1 MIEYL
6 SAFLN
11 AYLTENLLELGL
23 TTGMVESLVR
33 GGLILLVLLLSW
45 VAHRVS
51 QGPINRSIEKF
62 AHYTIQQWDDILVEK
77 HIVKRILYFIPLILF
92 YVLSSPILTGTSLL
106 PLSQTL
112 ISVLFLIAGMMF
124 LDAILSALLA
134 IYGKSAIA
142 KEISIIPF
150 VQVLKLGLY
159 FVTGILLLSLLLQ
172 KTPLYF
178 LSGLGA
184 LTAVLMFVFKDVLMG
199 FVAGIQLIANKMVA
213 PKDWIEMPKYGA
225 DGDVI
230 EITLTTVKVQNFDNT
245 ITTIPT
251 YALIN
256 ESFKN
261 WRNMNLSGG
270 RRIKRYVNID
280 LGSIKFCSSEM
291 LERFKR
297 IQLISQYIQNRQE
310 EILVYNKKHQV
321 DESTLVNG
329 RRLTNI
335 GVFRSYVEAYLRQHP
350 MIHKDMTFLIRQLSP
365 SENGLPIEIY
375 VFCKD
380 TNWTAYEAIQADI
393 FDHIL
398 AVVPEF
404 DLRVFQEP
412 SGSDFQKIAPVSYT
426 HLRAHET

>member
-6 SAFLN
+6 IEYLSKLVNANFL
-11 AYLTENLLELGL
+11 LLGL
-23 TTGMVESLVR
+23 SEKVVESLVR
-33 GGLILLVLLLSW
+33 GSMFLVVLCLSW
-45 VAHRVS
+45 FVYKIV
-51 QGPINRSIEKF
+51 QGPLNRSLERLSSHTK
-62 AHYTIQQWDDILVEK
+62 QQWDNVLVEK
-77 HIVKRILYFIPLILF
+77 HVFQRLLNFVPLILI
-92 YVLSSPILTGTSLL
+92 YVLTSPILSGTELL
-106 PLSQTL
+106 ALSQTL
-112 ISVLFLIAGMMF
+112 INVLFLLAAMLTI
-124 LDAILSALLA
+124 DALLSALLA
-134 IYGKSAIA
+134 IYSSSGIA
-142 KEISIIPF
+142 KEISITPF
-150 VQVLKLGLY
+150 VQVLKLALY
-159 FVTGILLLSLLLQ
+159 FVSGILLLSLLLQ

-184 LTAVLMFVFKDVLMG
+184 LTAVLMFVFKDILMG

-280 LGSIKFCSSEM
+280 LSSIKFCDTEM
-291 LERFKR
+291 LERFIK
-297 IQLISQYIQNRQE
+297 IQLISKDIQDRQAEIKVSNE
-310 EILVYNKKHQV
+310 ENNI

-335 GVFRSYVEAYLRQHP
+335 GIFRAYVEAYLRQHP
-350 MIHKDMTFLIRQLSP
+350 QISNQMTFLVRQLSP
-365 SENGLPIEIY
+365 RENGLPIEIY
-375 VFCKD
+375 VFCKE
-380 TNWTAYEAIQADI
+380 TNWNIYEAVQADI

-412 SGSDFQKIAPVSYT
+412 SGSDFQKLS
-426 HLRAHET
+426 

>member
-77 HIVKRILYFIPLILF
+77 HIVKRILYFIPLILL

-112 ISVLFLIAGMMF
+112 ISFLFLIVGMMF
-124 LDAILSALLA
+124 LDAMLNALLA
-134 IYGKSAIA
+134 IYGKSAIS
-142 KEISIIPF
+142 KEISITPF
-150 VQVLKLGLY
+150 VQVLKLVLY

-225 DGDVI
+225 DGDVL

-291 LERFKR
+291 LEQFKR

-321 DESTLVNG
+321 DESKLVNG

-412 SGSDFQKIAPVSYT
+412 SGSDFQKIA
-426 HLRAHET
+426 L

>member
-62 AHYTIQQWDDILVEK
+62 AHYTIQQWDDTLVEK
-77 HIVKRILYFIPLILF
+77 HIVKRILYFIPLILL
-92 YVLSSPILTGTSLL
+92 YVLSSPILKGTSLL

-112 ISVLFLIAGMMF
+112 ISFLFLIVGMMF
-124 LDAILSALLA
+124 LDAMLNALLA
-134 IYGKSAIA
+134 IYGKSAIS
-142 KEISIIPF
+142 KEISITPF
-150 VQVLKLGLY
+150 VQVLKLVLY

-225 DGDVI
+225 DGDVL

-291 LERFKR
+291 LEQFKR
-297 IQLISQYIQNRQE
+297 IQLISQHIQNRQE

-412 SGSDFQKIAPVSYT
+412 SGSDFQKIA
-426 HLRAHET
+426 L

>member
-6 SAFLN
+6 SGFLN

-77 HIVKRILYFIPLILF
+77 HIVKRILYFIPLILL

-112 ISVLFLIAGMMF
+112 ISFLFLIAGMMF
-124 LDAILSALLA
+124 LDAMLNALLA

-142 KEISIIPF
+142 KEISITPF
-150 VQVLKLGLY
+150 VQVLKLVLY

-213 PKDWIEMPKYGA
+213 PKDWIEIPKYGA
-225 DGDVI
+225 DGDVL

-291 LERFKR
+291 LEQFKR

-412 SGSDFQKIAPVSYT
+412 SGSDFQKIA
-426 HLRAHET
+426 L

>member
-77 HIVKRILYFIPLILF
+77 HIVKRILYFIPLILL

-112 ISVLFLIAGMMF
+112 ISFLFLIAGMMF

-412 SGSDFQKIAPVSYT
+412 SGSDFQKIA
-426 HLRAHET
+426 L

>member
-77 HIVKRILYFIPLILF
+77 HIVKRILYFIPLILL

-112 ISVLFLIAGMMF
+112 ISFLFLIAGMMF
-124 LDAILSALLA
+124 LDAMLNALLA
-134 IYGKSAIA
+134 IYGKSAIS
-142 KEISIIPF
+142 KEISITPF
-150 VQVLKLGLY
+150 VQVLKLVLY

-225 DGDVI
+225 DGDVL

-291 LERFKR
+291 LEQFKR

-404 DLRVFQEP
+404 DLLVFQEP
-412 SGSDFQKIAPVSYT
+412 SGSDFQKIA
-426 HLRAHET
+426 L

>member
-291 LERFKR
+291 LEQFKR

-412 SGSDFQKIAPVSYT
+412 SGSDFQKIA
-426 HLRAHET
+426 L

>member
-11 AYLTENLLELGL
+11 AYLKENLLELGL

-33 GGLILLVLLLSW
+33 GGLILLALLLSW

-51 QGPINRSIEKF
+51 QGPIKRSIEKF

-77 HIVKRILYFIPLILF
+77 HIVKRILYFIPLILL

-106 PLSQTL
+106 PFSQAL
-112 ISVLFLIAGMMF
+112 ISVLFLIAVMMF
-124 LDAILSALLA
+124 LDAMLSALLA

-142 KEISIIPF
+142 KEISITPF

-225 DGDVI
+225 DGDVL

-280 LGSIKFCSSEM
+280 LGSIKFCNSEM
-291 LERFKR
+291 LVRFKS

-335 GVFRSYVEAYLRQHP
+335 GVFRSYVEAYLKQHP
-350 MIHKDMTFLIRQLSP
+350 MIHNDMTFLIRQLSP

-375 VFCKD
+375 VFCKN

-412 SGSDFQKIAPVSYT
+412 SGSDFQKIA
-426 HLRAHET
+426 L

>member
-11 AYLTENLLELGL
+11 AYLKENLLELGL
-23 TTGMVESLVR
+23 TAFMVESLVR
-33 GGLILLVLLLSW
+33 GGLILLALLLSW

-51 QGPINRSIEKF
+51 QGPIKRSIEKF

-77 HIVKRILYFIPLILF
+77 HIVKRILYFIPLILL

-106 PLSQTL
+106 PFSQAL
-112 ISVLFLIAGMMF
+112 ISVLFLIAVMMF
-124 LDAILSALLA
+124 LDAMLSALLA

-142 KEISIIPF
+142 KEISITPF

-225 DGDVI
+225 DGDVL

-280 LGSIKFCSSEM
+280 LGSIKFCNSEM
-291 LERFKR
+291 LVRFKS

-335 GVFRSYVEAYLRQHP
+335 GVFRSYVEAYLKQHP
-350 MIHKDMTFLIRQLSP
+350 MIHNDMTFLIRQLSP

-375 VFCKD
+375 VFCKN

-412 SGSDFQKIAPVSYT
+412 SGSDFQKIA
-426 HLRAHET
+426 L

>member
-23 TTGMVESLVR
+23 TTTMVETLVR
-33 GGLILLVLLLSW
+33 GGLILLVLLFSW

-51 QGPINRSIEKF
+51 QGPIKRSIEKF
-62 AHYTIQQWDDILVEK
+62 ANYTIQQWDDILVAK
-77 HIVKRILYFIPLILF
+77 HIVKRILYFIPQILL

-112 ISVLFLIAGMMF
+112 ISFLFLIAGMMF
-124 LDAILSALLA
+124 LDAMLNALLA

-142 KEISIIPF
+142 KEISITPF
-150 VQVLKLGLY
+150 VQVLKLVLY

-225 DGDVI
+225 DGDVL

-291 LERFKR
+291 LERLKR
-297 IQLISQYIQNRQE
+297 IQLINQYIQNRQE

-335 GVFRSYVEAYLRQHP
+335 GIFRSYVEAYLRQHP
-350 MIHKDMTFLIRQLSP
+350 VINKDMTFLIRQLSP

-412 SGSDFQKIAPVSYT
+412 SGSDFQKIA
-426 HLRAHET
+426 L

>member
-11 AYLTENLLELGL
+11 AYLKENLLELGL
-23 TTGMVESLVR
+23 TTGMVEWLVR
-33 GGLILLVLLLSW
+33 GGLILLALLLSW

-51 QGPINRSIEKF
+51 QGPIKRSIEKF

-77 HIVKRILYFIPLILF
+77 HIVKRILYFIPLILL

-106 PLSQTL
+106 PFSQAL
-112 ISVLFLIAGMMF
+112 ISVLFLIAVMMF
-124 LDAILSALLA
+124 LDAMLSALLA

-142 KEISIIPF
+142 KEISITPF

-225 DGDVI
+225 DGDVL

-280 LGSIKFCSSEM
+280 LGSIKFCNSEM
-291 LERFKR
+291 LVRFKS

-310 EILVYNKKHQV
+310 EILVYNKKHQI

-350 MIHKDMTFLIRQLSP
+350 MIHNDMTFLIRQLSP
-365 SENGLPIEIY
+365 RENGLPIEIY
-375 VFCKD
+375 VFCKN

-412 SGSDFQKIAPVSYT
+412 SGSDFQKIA
-426 HLRAHET
+426 L

>member
-6 SAFLN
+6 SGFLN

-77 HIVKRILYFIPLILF
+77 HIVKRILYFIPLILL

-124 LDAILSALLA
+124 LDAMLSALLA

-142 KEISIIPF
+142 KEISITPF

-213 PKDWIEMPKYGA
+213 PKDWIEIPKYGA
-225 DGDVI
+225 DGDVL

-291 LERFKR
+291 LEQFKR

-321 DESTLVNG
+321 DESKLVNG

-412 SGSDFQKIAPVSYT
+412 SGSDFQKIA
-426 HLRAHET
+426 L

>member
-33 GGLILLVLLLSW
+33 GGLISLVLLLSW

-51 QGPINRSIEKF
+51 QGPINRSVEKF

-77 HIVKRILYFIPLILF
+77 HIVKRILYFIPLILL

-112 ISVLFLIAGMMF
+112 ISFLFLIAGMMF
-124 LDAILSALLA
+124 LDAMLNALLA
-134 IYGKSAIA
+134 IYSKSAIA
-142 KEISIIPF
+142 KEISITPF

-159 FVTGILLLSLLLQ
+159 FVTGILLLSLMLQ

-225 DGDVI
+225 DGDVL

-291 LERFKR
+291 LERLKR

-335 GVFRSYVEAYLRQHP
+335 GIFRSYVEAYLRQHP
-350 MIHKDMTFLIRQLSP
+350 VINKDMTFLIRQLSP

-404 DLRVFQEP
+404 DLLVFQEP
-412 SGSDFQKIAPVSYT
+412 SGSDFQKIA
-426 HLRAHET
+426 L

>member
-6 SAFLN
+6 IEYLSKLVNVNFLQ
-11 AYLTENLLELGL
+11 LGL
-23 TTGMVESLVR
+23 SENVVEALVR
-33 GGLILLVLLLSW
+33 GSLFLVVLCLSW
-45 VAHRVS
+45 FVYKIV
-51 QGPINRSIEKF
+51 QGPLNRSLERF
-62 AHYTIQQWDDILVEK
+62 SSMTNQQWDNVLVEK
-77 HIVKRILYFIPLILF
+77 HVFQRLLNFVPLILI
-92 YVLSSPILTGTSLL
+92 YVLTSPILAGTELL
-106 PLSQTL
+106 ALSQTL
-112 ISVLFLIAGMMF
+112 INVLFLLAAM
-124 LDAILSALLA
+124 LTVDALLSALLA
-134 IYGKSAIA
+134 IYSSSGIS
-142 KEISIIPF
+142 KEISITPF
-150 VQVLKLGLY
+150 VQVLKLALY
-159 FVTGILLLSLLLQ
+159 FVSGILLLSLLLQ

-184 LTAVLMFVFKDVLMG
+184 LTAVLMFVFKDILMG

-280 LGSIKFCSSEM
+280 LSSIKFCDTEM
-291 LERFKR
+291 LERFTK
-297 IQLISQYIQNRQE
+297 IQLITNAIQDRQAEIKVSNE
-310 EILVYNKKHQV
+310 EKNV
-321 DESTLVNG
+321 DESTIVNG

-335 GVFRSYVEAYLRQHP
+335 GIFRAYVDAYLRQHP
-350 MIHKDMTFLIRQLSP
+350 QISNQMTFLVRQLSP
-365 SENGLPIEIY
+365 RENGLPIEIY
-375 VFCKD
+375 VFCKE
-380 TNWTAYEAIQADI
+380 TNWNIYEAVQADI

-412 SGSDFQKIAPVSYT
+412 SGFDFQKLI
-426 HLRAHET
+426 

>member
-77 HIVKRILYFIPLILF
+77 HIVKRILYFIPLILL

-142 KEISIIPF
+142 KEISITPF

-199 FVAGIQLIANKMVA
+199 FVAGIQLIASKMVA

-225 DGDVI
+225 DGDVL

-350 MIHKDMTFLIRQLSP
+350 MIHKNMTFLIRQLSP

-412 SGSDFQKIAPVSYT
+412 SGSDFQKIA
-426 HLRAHET
+426 L

>member
-33 GGLILLVLLLSW
+33 GGLILLVL
-45 VAHRVS
+45 

-77 HIVKRILYFIPLILF
+77 HIVKRILYFIPLILL

-112 ISVLFLIAGMMF
+112 ISFLFLIAGMMF
-124 LDAILSALLA
+124 LDAMLNALVA
-134 IYGKSAIA
+134 IYGKSAIS
-142 KEISIIPF
+142 KEISITPF
-150 VQVLKLGLY
+150 VQVLKLVLY

-225 DGDVI
+225 DGDVL

-291 LERFKR
+291 LEQFKR

-412 SGSDFQKIAPVSYT
+412 SGSDFQKIA
-426 HLRAHET
+426 L

>member
-77 HIVKRILYFIPLILF
+77 HIVKRILYFIPLILL

-124 LDAILSALLA
+124 LDAMLSALLA

-142 KEISIIPF
+142 KEISITPF

-225 DGDVI
+225 DGDVL

-245 ITTIPT
+245 VTTIPT

-291 LERFKR
+291 LEQFKR

-412 SGSDFQKIAPVSYT
+412 SGSDFQKIA
-426 HLRAHET
+426 L

>member
-1 MIEYL
+1 MIKYLIEYL
-6 SAFLN
+6 SKLVNVNFLQ
-11 AYLTENLLELGL
+11 LGL
-23 TTGMVESLVR
+23 SENVVEALVR
-33 GGLILLVLLLSW
+33 GSLFLVVLCLSW
-45 VAHRVS
+45 FVYKIV
-51 QGPINRSIEKF
+51 QGPLNRSLERLSSL
-62 AHYTIQQWDDILVEK
+62 TNQQWDNVLVEK
-77 HIVKRILYFIPLILF
+77 HVFQRLLNFVPLILI
-92 YVLSSPILTGTSLL
+92 YVLTSPILAGTELL
-106 PLSQTL
+106 ALSQTL
-112 ISVLFLIAGMMF
+112 INVLFLLAAM
-124 LDAILSALLA
+124 LTVDALLSALLA
-134 IYGKSAIA
+134 IYSSSGIS
-142 KEISIIPF
+142 KEISITPF
-150 VQVLKLGLY
+150 VQVLKLALY
-159 FVTGILLLSLLLQ
+159 FVSGILLLSLLLQ

-184 LTAVLMFVFKDVLMG
+184 LTAVLMFVFKDILMG

-280 LGSIKFCSSEM
+280 LSSIKFCDTEM
-291 LERFKR
+291 LERFTK
-297 IQLISQYIQNRQE
+297 IQLITNAIQDRQAEIKVSNE
-310 EILVYNKKHQV
+310 EKNV
-321 DESTLVNG
+321 DESTIVNG

-335 GVFRSYVEAYLRQHP
+335 GIFRAYVDAYLRQHP
-350 MIHKDMTFLIRQLSP
+350 QISNQMTFLVRQLSP
-365 SENGLPIEIY
+365 RENGLPIEIY
-375 VFCKD
+375 VFCKE
-380 TNWTAYEAIQADI
+380 TNWNIYEAVQADI

-412 SGSDFQKIAPVSYT
+412 SGSDFQK
-426 HLRAHET
+426 LL

>member
-77 HIVKRILYFIPLILF
+77 HIVKRILYFIPLILL

-112 ISVLFLIAGMMF
+112 ISFLFLIAGMMF
-124 LDAILSALLA
+124 LDAMLNALLA

-142 KEISIIPF
+142 KEISITPF
-150 VQVLKLGLY
+150 VQVLKLVLY

-225 DGDVI
+225 DGDVL

-280 LGSIKFCSSEM
+280 LGSIKFCSNEM

-412 SGSDFQKIAPVSYT
+412 SGSDFQKIA
-426 HLRAHET
+426 L

>member
-11 AYLTENLLELGL
+11 AYLKENLLELGL

-33 GGLILLVLLLSW
+33 GGLILLAFLLSW

-51 QGPINRSIEKF
+51 QGPIKRSIEKF

-77 HIVKRILYFIPLILF
+77 HIVKRILYFIPLILL

-106 PLSQTL
+106 PFSQAL
-112 ISVLFLIAGMMF
+112 ISVLFLIAVMMF
-124 LDAILSALLA
+124 LDAMLSALLA

-142 KEISIIPF
+142 KEISITPF

-225 DGDVI
+225 DGDVL

-280 LGSIKFCSSEM
+280 LGSIKFCNSEM
-291 LERFKR
+291 LVRFKS

-350 MIHKDMTFLIRQLSP
+350 MIHNDMTFLIRQLSP

-412 SGSDFQKIAPVSYT
+412 SGSDFQKIA
-426 HLRAHET
+426 L

>member
-6 SAFLN
+6 IEYLSKLVNVNFLQ
-11 AYLTENLLELGL
+11 LGL
-23 TTGMVESLVR
+23 SENVVEALVR
-33 GGLILLVLLLSW
+33 GSLFLVVLCLSW
-45 VAHRVS
+45 FVYKIV
-51 QGPINRSIEKF
+51 QGPLNRSLERLSSL
-62 AHYTIQQWDDILVEK
+62 TNQQWDNVLVEK
-77 HIVKRILYFIPLILF
+77 HVFQRLLNFVPLILI
-92 YVLSSPILTGTSLL
+92 YVLTSPILAGTELL
-106 PLSQTL
+106 ALSQTL
-112 ISVLFLIAGMMF
+112 INVLFLLAAM
-124 LDAILSALLA
+124 LTVDALLSALLA
-134 IYGKSAIA
+134 IYSSSGIS
-142 KEISIIPF
+142 KEISITPF
-150 VQVLKLGLY
+150 VQVLKLALY
-159 FVTGILLLSLLLQ
+159 FVSGILLLSLLLQ

-184 LTAVLMFVFKDVLMG
+184 LTAVLMFVFKDILMG

-280 LGSIKFCSSEM
+280 LSSIKFCDTEM
-291 LERFKR
+291 LERFTK
-297 IQLISQYIQNRQE
+297 IQLITNAIQDRQAEIKVSNE
-310 EILVYNKKHQV
+310 EKNV
-321 DESTLVNG
+321 DESTIVNG

-335 GVFRSYVEAYLRQHP
+335 GIFRAYVDAYLSQHP
-350 MIHKDMTFLIRQLSP
+350 QISNQMTFLVRQLSP
-365 SENGLPIEIY
+365 RENGLPIEIY
-375 VFCKD
+375 VFCKE
-380 TNWTAYEAIQADI
+380 TNWNIYEAVQADI

-412 SGSDFQKIAPVSYT
+412 S
-426 HLRAHET
+426 

>member
-6 SAFLN
+6 SGFLN

-77 HIVKRILYFIPLILF
+77 HIVKRILYFIPLILL

-112 ISVLFLIAGMMF
+112 ISFLFLIAGMMF
-124 LDAILSALLA
+124 LDAMLSALLA

-142 KEISIIPF
+142 KEISITPF
-150 VQVLKLGLY
+150 VQVLKLVLY

-213 PKDWIEMPKYGA
+213 PKDWIEIPKYGA
-225 DGDVI
+225 DGDVL

-291 LERFKR
+291 LEQFKR

-412 SGSDFQKIAPVSYT
+412 SGSDFQKIA
-426 HLRAHET
+426 L

>member
-23 TTGMVESLVR
+23 TTTMVETLVR
-33 GGLILLVLLLSW
+33 GGLILLVLLFSW

-51 QGPINRSIEKF
+51 QGPIKRSIEKF
-62 AHYTIQQWDDILVEK
+62 ANYTIQQWDDILVEK
-77 HIVKRILYFIPLILF
+77 HIVKRILYFIPLILL

-112 ISVLFLIAGMMF
+112 ISFLFLIAGMMF
-124 LDAILSALLA
+124 LDAMLNALLA
-134 IYGKSAIA
+134 IYGKSAIS
-142 KEISIIPF
+142 KEISITPF
-150 VQVLKLGLY
+150 VQVLKLVLY

-225 DGDVI
+225 DGDVL

-291 LERFKR
+291 LERLKR
-297 IQLISQYIQNRQE
+297 IQLINQYIQNRQE

-412 SGSDFQKIAPVSYT
+412 SGSDFQKIA
-426 HLRAHET
+426 L

>member
-6 SAFLN
+6 IEYLSKLVNANFL
-11 AYLTENLLELGL
+11 LLGL
-23 TTGMVESLVR
+23 SEKVVESLVR
-33 GGLILLVLLLSW
+33 GSMYLVVLCLSW
-45 VAHRVS
+45 FVYKIV
-51 QGPINRSIEKF
+51 QGPLNRSLERLSSL
-62 AHYTIQQWDDILVEK
+62 TNQQWDNVLVEK
-77 HIVKRILYFIPLILF
+77 HVFQRLLNFVPLILI
-92 YVLSSPILTGTSLL
+92 YVLTSPILSGTELL
-106 PLSQTL
+106 ALSQTL
-112 ISVLFLIAGMMF
+112 INVLFLLAAMLTI
-124 LDAILSALLA
+124 DALLSALLA
-134 IYGKSAIA
+134 IYSSSGIA
-142 KEISIIPF
+142 KEISITPF
-150 VQVLKLGLY
+150 VQVLKLALY
-159 FVTGILLLSLLLQ
+159 FVSGILLLSLLLQ

-184 LTAVLMFVFKDVLMG
+184 LTAVLMFVFKDILMG

-280 LGSIKFCSSEM
+280 LSSIKFCDSEM
-291 LERFKR
+291 LERFTK
-297 IQLISQYIQNRQE
+297 IQLISKDIQDRQA
-310 EILVYNKKHQV
+310 EIKDYNEKNNV
-321 DESTLVNG
+321 DESTFVNG

-335 GVFRSYVEAYLRQHP
+335 GVFRSYVEAYLMQHP
-350 MIHKDMTFLIRQLSP
+350 KINNKMTFLIRQLSP
-365 SENGLPIEIY
+365 RENGLPIEIY
-375 VFCKD
+375 VFCKE
-380 TNWTAYEAIQADI
+380 TNWNIYEAVQADI

-404 DLRVFQEP
+404 KLRVFQEP
-412 SGSDFQKIAPVSYT
+412 SGSDFQKLSN
-426 HLRAHET
+426 

>member
-6 SAFLN
+6 IEYLSKLVNVNFLQ
-11 AYLTENLLELGL
+11 LGL
-23 TTGMVESLVR
+23 SENVVEALVR
-33 GGLILLVLLLSW
+33 GSLFLVVLCLSW
-45 VAHRVS
+45 FVYKIV
-51 QGPINRSIEKF
+51 QGPLNRSLERLSSLTNQ
-62 AHYTIQQWDDILVEK
+62 HWDNVLVEK
-77 HIVKRILYFIPLILF
+77 HVFQRLLNFVPLILI
-92 YVLSSPILTGTSLL
+92 YVLTSPILAGTELL
-106 PLSQTL
+106 ALSQTL
-112 ISVLFLIAGMMF
+112 INVLFLLAAM
-124 LDAILSALLA
+124 LTVDALLSALLA
-134 IYGKSAIA
+134 IYSSSGIS
-142 KEISIIPF
+142 KEISITPF
-150 VQVLKLGLY
+150 VQVLKLALY
-159 FVTGILLLSLLLQ
+159 FVSGILLLSLLLQ

-184 LTAVLMFVFKDVLMG
+184 LTAVLMFVFKDILMG

-280 LGSIKFCSSEM
+280 LSSIKFCDTKM
-291 LERFKR
+291 LERFTK
-297 IQLISQYIQNRQE
+297 IQLITNAIQDRQAEIKASNE
-310 EILVYNKKHQV
+310 EKNV
-321 DESTLVNG
+321 DESTIVNG

-335 GVFRSYVEAYLRQHP
+335 GIFRAYVNAYLRQHP
-350 MIHKDMTFLIRQLSP
+350 QISNQMTFLVRQLSP
-365 SENGLPIEIY
+365 RENGLPIEIY
-375 VFCKD
+375 VFCKE
-380 TNWTAYEAIQADI
+380 TNWNIYEAVQADI

-412 SGSDFQKIAPVSYT
+412 SGSDFQK
-426 HLRAHET
+426 LL

>member
-11 AYLTENLLELGL
+11 AYLKENLLELGL
-23 TTGMVESLVR
+23 TTGMVEWLVR
-33 GGLILLVLLLSW
+33 GGLILLALLLSW

-51 QGPINRSIEKF
+51 QGPIKRSIEKF

-77 HIVKRILYFIPLILF
+77 HIVKRILYFIPLILL

-106 PLSQTL
+106 PFSQAL
-112 ISVLFLIAGMMF
+112 ISVLFLIAVMMF
-124 LDAILSALLA
+124 LDAMLSALLA
-134 IYGKSAIA
+134 IYSKSAIA
-142 KEISIIPF
+142 KEISITPF

-225 DGDVI
+225 DGDVL

-280 LGSIKFCSSEM
+280 LGSIKFCNSEM
-291 LERFKR
+291 LVRFKS

-310 EILVYNKKHQV
+310 EILVYNKKHQI

-350 MIHKDMTFLIRQLSP
+350 MIHNDMTFLIRQLSP
-365 SENGLPIEIY
+365 RENGLPIEIY
-375 VFCKD
+375 VFCKN

-412 SGSDFQKIAPVSYT
+412 SGSDFQKIA
-426 HLRAHET
+426 L

>member
-6 SAFLN
+6 IEYLSKLVNANFLQ
-11 AYLTENLLELGL
+11 LGL
-23 TTGMVESLVR
+23 SEKVVESLVR
-33 GGLILLVLLLSW
+33 GSMFLVVLCLSW
-45 VAHRVS
+45 LVYKIV
-51 QGPINRSIEKF
+51 QGPLNRSLERLSS
-62 AHYTIQQWDDILVEK
+62 HTNQQWDNVLVEK
-77 HIVKRILYFIPLILF
+77 HVFQRLLNFVPLILI
-92 YVLSSPILTGTSLL
+92 YVLTSPILSGTELL
-106 PLSQTL
+106 ALSQTL
-112 ISVLFLIAGMMF
+112 INVLFLFAAMLTI
-124 LDAILSALLA
+124 DALLSALLA
-134 IYGKSAIA
+134 IYSSSGIA
-142 KEISIIPF
+142 KEISITPF
-150 VQVLKLGLY
+150 VQVLKLALY
-159 FVTGILLLSLLLQ
+159 FVSGILLLSLLLQ

-184 LTAVLMFVFKDVLMG
+184 LTAVLMFVFKDILMG

-280 LGSIKFCSSEM
+280 LSSIKFCDTEM
-291 LERFKR
+291 LERFIK
-297 IQLISQYIQNRQE
+297 IQLISKDIQDRQAEIKVSNE
-310 EILVYNKKHQV
+310 ENNI

-335 GVFRSYVEAYLRQHP
+335 GIFRAYVEAYLRQHP
-350 MIHKDMTFLIRQLSP
+350 QISNQMTFLVRQLSP
-365 SENGLPIEIY
+365 RENGLPIEIY
-375 VFCKD
+375 VFCKE
-380 TNWTAYEAIQADI
+380 TNWNIYEAVQADI

-412 SGSDFQKIAPVSYT
+412 SGSDFQKLS
-426 HLRAHET
+426 

>member
-6 SAFLN
+6 IEYLSKLVNANFL
-11 AYLTENLLELGL
+11 LLGL
-23 TTGMVESLVR
+23 SEKVVESLVR
-33 GGLILLVLLLSW
+33 GSMFLVVLCLSW
-45 VAHRVS
+45 FVYKIV
-51 QGPINRSIEKF
+51 QGPLNRSLERLSS
-62 AHYTIQQWDDILVEK
+62 HTNQQWDNVLVEK
-77 HIVKRILYFIPLILF
+77 HVFQRLLNFVPLILI
-92 YVLSSPILTGTSLL
+92 YVLTSPILSGTELL
-106 PLSQTL
+106 ALSQTL
-112 ISVLFLIAGMMF
+112 INVLFLFAAMLTI
-124 LDAILSALLA
+124 DALLSALLA
-134 IYGKSAIA
+134 IYSSSGIA
-142 KEISIIPF
+142 KEISITPF
-150 VQVLKLGLY
+150 VQVLKLALY
-159 FVTGILLLSLLLQ
+159 FVSGILLLSLLLQ

-184 LTAVLMFVFKDVLMG
+184 LTAVLMFVFKDILMG

-280 LGSIKFCSSEM
+280 LSSIKFCDTEM
-291 LERFKR
+291 LERFIK
-297 IQLISQYIQNRQE
+297 IQLISKDIQDRQAEIKVSNE
-310 EILVYNKKHQV
+310 ENNI

-335 GVFRSYVEAYLRQHP
+335 GIFRAYVEAYLRQHP
-350 MIHKDMTFLIRQLSP
+350 QISNQMTFLVRQLSP
-365 SENGLPIEIY
+365 RENGLPIEIY
-375 VFCKD
+375 VFCKE
-380 TNWTAYEAIQADI
+380 TNWNIYEAVQADI

-412 SGSDFQKIAPVSYT
+412 SGSDFQKLS
-426 HLRAHET
+426 

>member
-6 SAFLN
+6 IEYLSKLVNANFLQ
-11 AYLTENLLELGL
+11 LGL
-23 TTGMVESLVR
+23 SEKVVESLVR
-33 GGLILLVLLLSW
+33 GSMFLVVLCLSW
-45 VAHRVS
+45 FVYKIV
-51 QGPINRSIEKF
+51 QGPLNRSLERLSS
-62 AHYTIQQWDDILVEK
+62 HTNQQWDNVLVEK
-77 HIVKRILYFIPLILF
+77 HVFQRLLNFVPLILI
-92 YVLSSPILTGTSLL
+92 YVLTSPILSGTELL
-106 PLSQTL
+106 ALSQTL
-112 ISVLFLIAGMMF
+112 INVLFLLAAMLTI
-124 LDAILSALLA
+124 DALLSALLA
-134 IYGKSAIA
+134 IYSSSGIA
-142 KEISIIPF
+142 KEISITPF
-150 VQVLKLGLY
+150 VQVLKLALY
-159 FVTGILLLSLLLQ
+159 FVSGILLLSLLLQ

-184 LTAVLMFVFKDVLMG
+184 LTAVLMFVFKDILMG

-280 LGSIKFCSSEM
+280 LSSIKFCDTEM
-291 LERFKR
+291 LERFIK
-297 IQLISQYIQNRQE
+297 IQLISKDIQDRQAEIKVSNE
-310 EILVYNKKHQV
+310 ENNI

-335 GVFRSYVEAYLRQHP
+335 GIFRAYVEAYLRQHP
-350 MIHKDMTFLIRQLSP
+350 QISNQMTFLVRQLSP
-365 SENGLPIEIY
+365 RENGLPIEIY
-375 VFCKD
+375 VFCKE
-380 TNWTAYEAIQADI
+380 TNWNIYEAVQADI

-412 SGSDFQKIAPVSYT
+412 SGSDFQKLS
-426 HLRAHET
+426 

>member
-6 SAFLN
+6 IEYVNKLVN
-11 AYLTENLLELGL
+11 ANLLQLGFSEK
-23 TTGMVESLVR
+23 VVDALVR
-33 GGLILLVLLLSW
+33 GSLFIVVLCLSW
-45 VAHRVS
+45 FTYKIA
-51 QGPINRSIEKF
+51 QGPLNRSLERLSSI
-62 AHYTIQQWDDILVEK
+62 TSLQWDNVLVEK
-77 HIVKRILYFIPLILF
+77 HVFQRLLNFIPLILI
-92 YVLSSPILTGTSLL
+92 YLLTSPILVGTELL
-106 PLSQTL
+106 QSSQTL
-112 ISVLFLIAGMMF
+112 INVLFLIAAM
-124 LDAILSALLA
+124 LTIDALLNALLA
-134 IYGKSAIA
+134 IYGSSAIS
-142 KEISIIPF
+142 KEISITPF

-159 FVTGILLLSLLLQ
+159 FVSGILLLSLLLQ

-184 LTAVLMFVFKDVLMG
+184 LTAVLLFVFKDILMG

-280 LGSIKFCSSEM
+280 LSSIKFCDTEM
-291 LERFKR
+291 LERFNK
-297 IQLISQYIQNRQE
+297 IQLISKNIRDRQA
-310 EILVYNKKHQV
+310 EIKDFNDKNNV
-321 DESTLVNG
+321 DESTFVNG

-335 GVFRSYVEAYLRQHP
+335 GVFRSYVEAYLMQHP
-350 MIHKDMTFLIRQLSP
+350 KINNKMTFLIRQLSP
-365 SENGLPIEIY
+365 RENGLPIEIY
-375 VFCKD
+375 VFCKE
-380 TNWTAYEAIQADI
+380 TNWNIYEAVQADI

-404 DLRVFQEP
+404 KLRVFQEP
-412 SGSDFQKIAPVSYT
+412 SGFDFQKLSK
-426 HLRAHET
+426 

>member
-11 AYLTENLLELGL
+11 TYLTENLLELGL

-77 HIVKRILYFIPLILF
+77 HIVKRILYFIPLILL

-112 ISVLFLIAGMMF
+112 ISFLFLIAGMMF
-124 LDAILSALLA
+124 LDAMLNALVA
-134 IYGKSAIA
+134 IYGKSAIS
-142 KEISIIPF
+142 KEISITPF
-150 VQVLKLGLY
+150 VQVLKLVLY

-225 DGDVI
+225 DGDVL

-291 LERFKR
+291 LEQFKR

-412 SGSDFQKIAPVSYT
+412 SGSDFQKIA
-426 HLRAHET
+426 L

>member
-45 VAHRVS
+45 VAHIVS

-62 AHYTIQQWDDILVEK
+62 AHYTIQQWDDTLVEK
-77 HIVKRILYFIPLILF
+77 HIVKRILYFIPLILL

-112 ISVLFLIAGMMF
+112 ISFLFLIAGMMF
-124 LDAILSALLA
+124 LDAMLNALLA

-142 KEISIIPF
+142 KEISITPF
-150 VQVLKLGLY
+150 VQVLKLVLY

-225 DGDVI
+225 DGDVL

-291 LERFKR
+291 LEQFKR

-412 SGSDFQKIAPVSYT
+412 SGSDFQKIA
-426 HLRAHET
+426 L

>member
-11 AYLTENLLELGL
+11 AYLIENLLELGL

-45 VAHRVS
+45 VVHRVS
-51 QGPINRSIEKF
+51 QGPINRAIVKF

-77 HIVKRILYFIPLILF
+77 HIVKRILYFIPLILL

-112 ISVLFLIAGMMF
+112 ISFLFLIAGMMF
-124 LDAILSALLA
+124 LDAMLNALLT
-134 IYGKSAIA
+134 IYGKSSIA
-142 KEISIIPF
+142 KEISITPF

-159 FVTGILLLSLLLQ
+159 FVTGILVLSLLLQ

-199 FVAGIQLIANKMVA
+199 FIAGIQLIANKMVA

-225 DGDVI
+225 DGDVL

-291 LERFKR
+291 LERLKR
-297 IQLISQYIQNRQE
+297 IQLINQYIQNRQE

-335 GVFRSYVEAYLRQHP
+335 GIFRSYVEAYLRQHP
-350 MIHKDMTFLIRQLSP
+350 VINKDMTFLIRQLSP

-412 SGSDFQKIAPVSYT
+412 SGSDFQKIA
-426 HLRAHET
+426 L